1 MSCLVASQDDCGF
14 WGVTVG
20 TRDQVIDSRQSLLFC

>member
-1 MSCLVASQDDCGF
+1 MLCLVASRGHRGF

-20 TRDQVIDSRQSLLFC
+20 TRALVIDSWQSLLFC